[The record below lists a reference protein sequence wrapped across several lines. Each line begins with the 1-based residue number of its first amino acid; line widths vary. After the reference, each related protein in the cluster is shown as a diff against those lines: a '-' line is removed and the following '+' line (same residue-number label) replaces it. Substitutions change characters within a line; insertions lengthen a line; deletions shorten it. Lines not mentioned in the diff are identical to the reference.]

1 MKTFQYQ
8 IIKYVHDHFTG
19 EFLNVGIVMYSPEN
33 RFLRC
38 RVTRKYQRITNLFP
52 GVNGRWI
59 VRILRNIESEVN
71 RTSGTLHEI
80 FQPSEHLEM
89 VTGKIFPNDNSA
101 IQLTDVKTGL
111 DVDLDAALD
120 DLFADLVEKYNQ
132 EPSPEGTLSDD
143 DVWKLKYKEYFD
155 RYKISGKLTTHKVST
170 QNDSF
175 EFDKAWKNKIWHCY
189 EPVSFMLK
197 NKESIKDKV
206 YKWAGRLQGINQS
219 NEKIHITL
227 LTSVNPKYPMNEFI
241 NSYLR
246 INSDRLNVEIVSEN
260 EAESVVKQLN
270 QLMVEH
276 DQQN

>member
-19 EFLNVGIVMYSPEN
+19 EFLNVGIIMYSPEN
-33 RFLRC
+33 LFLKC
-38 RVTRKYQRITNLFP
+38 RVTNKYKRITNLFP
-52 GVNGRWI
+52 AVNGRWVI
-59 VRILRNIESEVN
+59 RVLRNIQNEVN

-89 VTGKIFPNDNSA
+89 VTGKIFPKDSSA

-111 DVDLDAALD
+111 DVDLDAALN

-155 RYKISGKLTTHKVST
+155 RFSISNKLTTHEVT
-170 QNDSF
+170 TRNDSF
-175 EFDKAWKNKIWHCY
+175 VFEKAWKNEIWHCY

-206 YKWAGRLQGINQS
+206 YKWAGRLQGLTQS
-219 NEKIHITL
+219 SEKIHITL
-227 LTSVNPKYPMNEFI
+227 LTSVNPKYSMTEFI
-241 NSYLR
+241 NSYLK
-246 INSDRLNVEIVSEN
+246 IDNEQLNVDIVTEN

-270 QLMVEH
+270 ELMTKH
-276 DQQN
+276 DKQN